1 MEKNK
6 TATIAVCDAGP
17 LIHLDELDSLDLLF
31 HNVPRCISV
40 LLCYKR
46 SSIACKKNTAS
57 RNCTPLPLVVR
68 THL

>member
-31 HNVPRCISV
+31 PNVPHCISV

-46 SSIACKKNTAS
+46 SSTACNENTAS
-57 RNCTPLPLVVR
+57 RNFAPLPLVVC